1 MSRLLVISPQFSFL
15 TRKMWRILVLIAC
28 CVALAESNSAISPFI
43 VGGNNATV
51 GQFPYFVSIRYGTAL
66 THGCGGGIINT
77 RYVLTVRH

>member
-1 MSRLLVISPQFSFL
+1 MW
-15 TRKMWRILVLIAC
+15 KMLQVLILILC
-28 CVALAESNSAISPFI
+28 CVAFAKSEAAVSPFI

-77 RYVLTVRH
+77 RYVLTVRLQI